1 MATFYKKISS
11 EEIAAIRRVMR
22 DCLEQTRA
30 ASCHNVVRELDTIL
44 IDVEDRPNLAEPD
57 GGNNARVDENK
68 KFCEQKWDDNLSE
81 PLSKLFT
88 PNRAGKLEGISNWS
102 AWWGTIN
109 DTLFLFRRW
118 SRATPPRLCSQPDR
132 SPGLPF
138 LGIGAIIP
146 KPKS

>member
-1 MATFYKKISS
+1 MATFCKKISS

-57 GGNNARVDENK
+57 GENNARVDENK
-68 KFCEQKWDDNLSE
+68 NFCEQKWDDNLSE

-109 DTLFLFRRW
+109 DTLLLFRRYFMW
-118 SRATPPRLCSQPDR
+118 ECKKGDGSFVWLDALEPRNAST
-132 SPGLPF
+132 
-138 LGIGAIIP
+138 IV
-146 KPKS
+146 

>member
-57 GGNNARVDENK
+57 GENNARVNENK

-109 DTLFLFRRW
+109 DTLLLFRRCFMW
-118 SRATPPRLCSQPDR
+118 
-132 SPGLPF
+132 
-138 LGIGAIIP
+138 
-146 KPKS
+146 